1 VQTANDLVIMYEA
14 NSGLRNI
21 FTDGR
26 VLPTNDPQPWW
37 FGYSVGKYEG
47 DALVVQTIGLRDEGW
62 LDVQGSPFT
71 SGAKVTEKF
80 RRPTYGRIE
89 IDVTIDDPKST
100 RNPGTCASTGGSE
113 PTRS

>member
-47 DALVVQTIGLRDEGW
+47 DALVVQTIGCETRDGW
-62 LDVQGSPFT
+62 TSKALHSRAARRLQRSSAGRPMDGS
-71 SGAKVTEKF
+71 
-80 RRPTYGRIE
+80 R
-89 IDVTIDDPKST
+89 ST
-100 RNPGTCASTGGSE
+100 
-113 PTRS
+113 